1 MLPPAVFLLYIQGMR
16 RSFLFPG
23 LLFVLPPLIPAQEAL
38 RAESASSFQTISAG
52 PETDILEACPK
63 FQNFKQEAAY
73 PDDTS
78 GLKDVSEVSTDA
90 LPLPADDMDRAGLLA
105 ALKHTLTYWRAKPDS
120 FKVLVGK
127 DHYTAPQMRLTTQ
140 KLLDLFSADLAPAEL
155 LASLKTQFR
164 AYRSVADD
172 GSNKVVITGYY
183 EAEIK
188 AAWQPDAVNKFP
200 VYLKPADLIKTD
212 ASMGVDFDY
221 GRVDDVGNLIPYY
234 SRSEIS
240 GGVLGGK
247 GLELVWSAHPAW
259 IMLLQIQGSGIL
271 RFPDGDFIKAG
282 FNGANGRP
290 FKSVQKLLIDCGEVP
305 AMSFK
310 DFINYLSLQGEREL
324 RLVDLNP
331 RYIFFQPRPKD
342 SPAYGAMGAGL
353 TPGRSIAVDPKPIP
367 LGITALLRSK
377 RPVAGADG
385 VPRTLAASEKVRGG
399 LEFKEFTRFVTAQDT
414 GAAIR
419 GPGRIDLFWGAGETA
434 ETEASSMKAPGDL
447 FILIAK

>member
-1 MLPPAVFLLYIQGMR
+1 MLYIQGMR
-16 RSFLFPG
+16 RSFLLPG
-23 LLFVLPPLIPAQEAL
+23 LLFILAPLISAQEAL
-38 RAESASSFQTISAG
+38 RAENAVSFQTISAD
-52 PETDILEACPK
+52 PKTDILEACPK

-90 LPLPADDMDRAGLLA
+90 LPLPADDMDRASLLS
-105 ALKHTLTYWRAKPDS
+105 ALKNTLTYWRAKPDS

-127 DHYTAPQMRLTTQ
+127 DNYTAVQMRRTTQ
-140 KLLDLFSADLAPAEL
+140 KLLDLFSADMAPAEI
-155 LASLKTQFR
+155 LAALKAQFR

-172 GSNKVVITGYY
+172 DSGKVVITGYY

-188 AAWQPDAVNKFP
+188 AARQPDDVNKFP
-200 VYLKPADLIKTD
+200 IYLKPADLVKTD
-212 ASMGVDFDY
+212 TSMGVDFDY
-221 GRVDDVGNLIPYY
+221 GRVDENGKLVPYY
-234 SRSEIS
+234 SRSKIS

-247 GLELVWSAHPAW
+247 GLELVWSAHPAQ

-282 FNGANGRP
+282 FNGANGWP

-310 DFINYLSLQGEREL
+310 DFINYLSLQGEREV
-324 RLVDLNP
+324 RLVDLDP
-331 RYIFFQPRPKD
+331 RYIFFQERPKD

-367 LGITALLRSK
+367 LGVTALLKSK
-377 RPVAGADG
+377 RPVAGTD
-385 VPRTLAASEKVRGG
+385 GG
-399 LEFKEFTRFVTAQDT
+399 LGFKEFTRFVTAQDT
-414 GAAIR
+414 GSVIR
-419 GPGRIDLFWGAGETA
+419 GPGRIDLFWGSGDTA
-434 ETEASSMKAPGDL
+434 ETEASSMKAPGDI